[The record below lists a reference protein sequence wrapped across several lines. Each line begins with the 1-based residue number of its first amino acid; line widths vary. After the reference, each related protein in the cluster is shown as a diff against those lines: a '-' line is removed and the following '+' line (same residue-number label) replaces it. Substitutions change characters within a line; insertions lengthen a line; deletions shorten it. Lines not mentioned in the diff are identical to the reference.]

1 MFLLPS
7 KLNMLVLKGDYETFE
22 KSHGVDCIEC
32 GCCTFVCP
40 AKRHLTQTCREGKRR
55 VLSNRK
61 K

>member
-1 MFLLPS
+1 
-7 KLNMLVLKGDYETFE
+7 MLVLKGDYETFE